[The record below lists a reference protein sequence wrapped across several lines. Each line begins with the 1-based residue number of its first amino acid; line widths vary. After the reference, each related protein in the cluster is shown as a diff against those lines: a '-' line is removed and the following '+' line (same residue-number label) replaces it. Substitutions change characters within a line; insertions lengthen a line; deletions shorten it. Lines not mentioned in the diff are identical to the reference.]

1 MTMLEYIKWA
11 AKALTAVLTV
21 VAAALAAGQLDVAP
35 WVEVAVTAA
44 IAGIAVFLV
53 PNSDTP

>member
-1 MTMLEYIKWA
+1 MLDYVKWA

-21 VAAALAAGQLDVAP
+21 VAAALAAGQLDAP
-35 WVEVAVTAA
+35 AWLEVAVTAA